1 MEFLMGQNIKIATLF
16 ILGCMYL
23 AGCKDDTY
31 EKKSDSTISCQ
42 SNNEPPKG
50 SLDFNAP
57 LSPEE
62 RRARLEF
69 VINHTIKGR
78 EEMMDK
84 IRSIISENGDINQI
98 FGIEGETLLHIASG
112 AGYAEAVRLLIE
124 GQADVNSRDKGGRIP
139 LHRAVQ
145 SGSVET
151 IELLLNHGADIA
163 QKDNTGQPALFYSTT
178 SRAFQEVVAFLMNK
192 GADINQPAANG
203 HTLLGDL
210 VPRGLLQDI
219 EFLIAKGANVNSKG
233 YLGYTPLH
241 IAVEYGRPDVV
252 KLLLEH
258 GADGT
263 MRNDANE
270 TPLSLAMRSDE
281 PQAITK
287 EKRDE
292 VLQVLR
298 SYQK

>member
-1 MEFLMGQNIKIATLF
+1 MGQNIKIAALF
-16 ILGCMYL
+16 ILGCVCL
-23 AGCKDDTY
+23 AGCKDDEY

-42 SNNEPPKG
+42 PNSEPTKG

-57 LSPEE
+57 LSSEA
-62 RRARLEF
+62 RRARLEY
-69 VINHTIKGR
+69 VLNNTITSR

-84 IRSIISENGDINQI
+84 IRSIISEKGDINQKI
-98 FGIEGETLLHIASG
+98 GLEGETLLHIASG
-112 AGYAEAVRLLIE
+112 AGYAEAVQLLIE

-151 IELLLNHGADIA
+151 VELLLNHGADIT
-163 QKDNTGQPALFYSTT
+163 QKDNSGQPALFYSIT
-178 SRAFQEVVAFLMNK
+178 SRAFQEVVAFLMSN
-192 GADINQPAANG
+192 GADINQSAANG

-210 VPRGLLQDI
+210 VPQGLLKDI

-241 IAVEYGRPDVV
+241 IAIEYGRPDVV
-252 KLLLEH
+252 KLLLDH
-258 GADGT
+258 GADGSI
-263 MRNDANE
+263 RNDANE
-270 TPLSLAMRSDE
+270 TPLSLAGQSDE
-281 PQAITK
+281 PQATTK